1 MSNIGIAW
9 DYYKVKA
16 KKSTLHSSSGHKEEC
31 SKSARCYTKKHRSP
45 ILNAR
50 FNFDE
55 FYRRIT
61 SKSAQKSQAEKPVS
75 LRKQDR
81 KLSEILSPEL
91 INHVKNKL
99 DEELGDETQEY
110 LDQLKEMCTQVLEK
124 LNEPY

>member
-1 MSNIGIAW
+1 
-9 DYYKVKA
+9 
-16 KKSTLHSSSGHKEEC
+16 
-31 SKSARCYTKKHRSP
+31 
-45 ILNAR
+45 
-50 FNFDE
+50 
-55 FYRRIT
+55 
-61 SKSAQKSQAEKPVS
+61 